1 MQGRVTA
8 GSTRPG
14 ACGLFKASAII
25 ITIGLQDEE
34 AEGAADLPA
43 EKLSRVGSFTTN

>member
-1 MQGRVTA
+1 MPVGMQGRVRDGGIDATL
-8 GSTRPG
+8 G

-43 EKLSRVGSFTTN
+43 EKSS